1 MPRKSLSIFTQALDT
16 TWVEGVGG
24 TGYRRR
30 MIKSILLGVDGS
42 AHSATATRYALW
54 MTERFGAHLT
64 AIHVV
69 DIASIE
75 GSFLHDISGS
85 LGFEPYLDFSSKM
98 RDALHARGKTLLAEL
113 EAEAGARGVAVTP
126 ILTTG
131 IVANEI
137 VEQAKTAD
145 LVVIGHRGASAKYS
159 SGLLG
164 STAESVTR
172 KSPKPVFVC
181 TSEYRECVNPL
192 LAYDG
197 SQRAAAAMQ
206 RAAQFCSTL
215 SLPLTVLTVNRDEVS
230 GRKTLEEAERYL
242 APYGLRTT
250 FSLQQTGNAPER
262 ITNFL
267 AENHHDLVFIGAY
280 GHSRIIE
287 MVLGSTTEYVMRNS
301 PCAVF
306 LNR

>member
-1 MPRKSLSIFTQALDT
+1 MKTIL
-16 TWVEGVGG
+16 VG
-24 TGYRRR
+24 
-30 MIKSILLGVDGS
+30 LDGS
-42 AHSATATRYALW
+42 EHAATATLYALW
-54 MTERFGAHLT
+54 MSARFGANVVGL
-64 AIHVV
+64 HVV

-98 RDALHARGKTLLAEL
+98 RDALHERGKSLLAAFERQA
-113 EAEAGARGVAVTP
+113 AEHKVPSTT
-126 ILTTG
+126 ILTMG
-131 IVANEI
+131 IVPNEI
-137 VEQAKTAD
+137 SEQGEIAD
-145 LVVIGHRGASAKYS
+145 LLVIGHRGVSAKFS
-159 SGLLG
+159 TGLLG
-164 STAESVTR
+164 GTAESVTR
-172 KSPKPVFVC
+172 KCPTPVFVC
-181 TSEYRECVNPL
+181 TAEYRECKNPL

-206 RAAQFCSTL
+206 SAAQFCSAL
-215 SLPLTVLTVNRDEVS
+215 KLPLTVLTVNRDES
-230 GRKTLEEAERYL
+230 AGHRTLEEAERYL
-242 APYGLRTT
+242 TPYKLPAT

-262 ITNFL
+262 ITNYL
-267 AENHHDLVFIGAY
+267 REQNHDLVFIGAY